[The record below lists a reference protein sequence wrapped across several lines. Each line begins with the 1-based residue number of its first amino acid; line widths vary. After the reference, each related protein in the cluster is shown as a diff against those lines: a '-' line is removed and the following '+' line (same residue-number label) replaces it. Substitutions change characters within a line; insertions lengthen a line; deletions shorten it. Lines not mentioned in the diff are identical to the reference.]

1 MNAERLPGRAA
12 PRPPRLAV
20 VAPCYDEEAGLEEFH
35 RRVSRVCA
43 DAVGPD
49 GYEIVLV
56 NDGSR
61 DGTWGAMLRLAA
73 SDPRHVV
80 AINLA
85 RNYGH
90 QIALTAGLRLCRAS
104 EHVLIIDADLQD
116 PPELLPE
123 MLRLMRE
130 EAAEIVFGQR
140 RQRQGETR
148 FKTWTA
154 AAFYRLLRRLVDI
167 DIPRD
172 TGDFRLMTR
181 RALDVLNAMPEQF
194 RFIRGMVSWMG
205 FRQVP
210 LLYDRHARF
219 AGETG
224 YPLAKMVRFAL
235 DAITGFSTVPL
246 RIASYLGIGMAFLG
260 VALVVYTL
268 GSWIAGSAI
277 AGWTSLT
284 TIVLLIGSSQ
294 LLVLGVM
301 GEYLGRLYMEAKR
314 RPLFVVDSVVGG
326 PSAETRA
333 AWTVAPEPASAGRP
347 DAAPA
352 TARTDLRTPA

>member
-1 MNAERLPGRAA
+1 MKVEARSSRAVPAA
-12 PRPPRLAV
+12 PRLSV
-20 VAPCYDEEAGLEEFH
+20 VAPCYDEEAGLPEFH
-35 RRVSRVCA
+35 RRVARACVE
-43 DAVGPD
+43 AVGSD
-49 GYEIVLV
+49 GYEIVLI

-61 DGTWGAMLRLAA
+61 DGTWEAMRRLAA
-73 SDPRHVV
+73 ADPQHVV
-80 AINLA
+80 AINMA

-90 QIALTAGLRLCRAS
+90 QVALTAGLRLCRAS
-104 EHVLIIDADLQD
+104 KYVLIIDADLQD

-123 MLRLMRE
+123 MLRRRRE
-130 EAAEIVFGQR
+130 ERAEVVYGQR

-181 RALDVLNAMPEQF
+181 RSLDVLNSMPEQF

-210 LLYDRHARF
+210 LLYERHARF

-224 YPLAKMVRFAL
+224 YPLAKMIRFAL

-246 RIASYLGIGMAFLG
+246 RVASYLGLVMGLLSA
-260 VALVVYTL
+260 VLVVYTI
-268 GSWIAGSAI
+268 GSWLAGSAI

-294 LLVLGVM
+294 LLVLGVI

-314 RPLFVVDSVVGG
+314 RPLYVIDSVVGG
-326 PSAETRA
+326 PAAEPRA
-333 AWTVAPEPASAGRP
+333 SAWTVAAQAPASTVARP
-347 DAAPA
+347 EAARADA
-352 TARTDLRTPA
+352 RTPA